1 MQADSVAYAVPSAGA
16 HLCCV
21 TCGSGTAISQ
31 ACLDTLGPAW
41 QHFDGMDLDRVL
53 TAAVMCLPAS
63 GEFCRL
69 TDGSVSPN
77 MGQAINYFA
86 GYLKEEHGIFGTA
99 PQEYL
104 IEETIF
110 TVLMTLRR
118 QMIRLKVEC
127 NQR

>member
-21 TCGSGTAISQ
+21 TCGSGTAISP
-31 ACLDTLGPAW
+31 ACLDALGPAW

-53 TAAVMCLPAS
+53 TAAVMCLPSS
-63 GEFCRL
+63 GELSRL
-69 TDGSVSPN
+69 TVGSVSPN

-86 GYLKEEHGIFGTA
+86 GYLKEEHGIFGS
-99 PQEYL
+99 QEYL
-104 IEETIF
+104 IEETIC
-110 TVLMTLRR
+110 TVLVTLRR
-118 QMIRLKVEC
+118 QMIRLNVEC

>member
-1 MQADSVAYAVPSAGA
+1 MQADSVADAVPSAGA

-21 TCGSGTAISQ
+21 TCGSGTAISP
-31 ACLDTLGPAW
+31 ACLDALGPAW
-41 QHFDGMDLDRVL
+41 QHFDGMDLDRAV

-63 GEFCRL
+63 DEFRRL
-69 TDGSVSPN
+69 TVGSGSPN
-77 MGQAINYFA
+77 VMQAINYFA
-86 GYLKEEHGIFGTA
+86 GYLKEEHGIFGY

-104 IEETIF
+104 IEDTIY
-110 TVLMTLRR
+110 TVLTNLRR